1 MKLIK
6 FTFVFFVNENPKAA
20 VSDQSGS
27 FGLNLALA
35 LVEDGMPVKF
45 WDVNSGQFYPP
56 NS

>member
-45 WDVNSGQFYPP
+45 
-56 NS
+56 